1 MSIYRRR
8 KHDIPE
14 LNTASLPDLIF
25 TILFFFML
33 VTHMRKTTVKV
44 KYQVPQGTEL
54 TKLVKKSAIS
64 YIYIG
69 TPTDATGEALGDS
82 MCVQLND
89 KIVDLKDIKGYLAK
103 ERQTMSAVDRKQ
115 MSASVRADKNTPM
128 GMINNI
134 KQSLRESNVLKVNF
148 AATFKKHNT
157 TTSYQCK
164 LHESHTLVYRAFA
177 TFGHD
182 KSAPTVDARGQISY
196 VRGIN
201 IGCT

>member
-8 KHDIPE
+8 KRSIPE

-69 TPTDATGEALGDS
+69 MPMNAAGTVSGDS
-82 MCVQLND
+82 LCVQLND
-89 KIVDLKDIKGYLAK
+89 KIVDLKDVKGYLSK
-103 ERQTMSAVDRKQ
+103 ERLAMSAADKKQ
-115 MSASVRADKNTPM
+115 MSVSVRADKATPM
-128 GMINNI
+128 GTINDL
-134 KQSLRESNVLKVNF
+134 KQGLRESNVLKVNF
-148 AATFKKHNT
+148 AATFKK
-157 TTSYQCK
+157 Q
-164 LHESHTLVYRAFA
+164 
-177 TFGHD
+177 
-182 KSAPTVDARGQISY
+182 
-196 VRGIN
+196 
-201 IGCT
+201 

>member
-8 KHDIPE
+8 KRSFPE

-69 TPTDATGEALGDS
+69 MPMNAAGAVSGDS
-82 MCVQLND
+82 LCVQLND
-89 KIVDLKDIKGYLAK
+89 KIVDLKDVKGYLSK
-103 ERQTMSAVDRKQ
+103 ERLAMSAADKRQ
-115 MSASVRADKNTPM
+115 MSVSVRADKATPM
-128 GMINNI
+128 GTINDL

-148 AATFKKHNT
+148 AATFKK
-157 TTSYQCK
+157 Q
-164 LHESHTLVYRAFA
+164 
-177 TFGHD
+177 
-182 KSAPTVDARGQISY
+182 
-196 VRGIN
+196 
-201 IGCT
+201 

>member
-69 TPTDATGEALGDS
+69 TPTNATGEALGES
-82 MCVQLND
+82 MCVQMKEKL
-89 KIVDLKDIKGYLAK
+89 VDLKDIKGYIQK
-103 ERQTMSAVDRKQ
+103 ERQTM
-115 MSASVRADKNTPM
+115 
-128 GMINNI
+128 
-134 KQSLRESNVLKVNF
+134 
-148 AATFKKHNT
+148 
-157 TTSYQCK
+157 
-164 LHESHTLVYRAFA
+164 
-177 TFGHD
+177 
-182 KSAPTVDARGQISY
+182 
-196 VRGIN
+196 
-201 IGCT
+201 

>member
-8 KHDIPE
+8 KRSIPE

-33 VTHMRKTTVKV
+33 VTHMRKTAVKV

-69 TPTDATGEALGDS
+69 MPMNAAGAVSGDS
-82 MCVQLND
+82 LCVQLND
-89 KIVDLKDIKGYLAK
+89 KIVDLKDVKGYLSK
-103 ERQTMSAVDRKQ
+103 ERLAMSAADKKQ
-115 MSASVRADKNTPM
+115 MSVSVRADKATPM
-128 GMINNI
+128 GTINDL

-148 AATFKKHNT
+148 AATFKKQQ
-157 TTSYQCK
+157 TS
-164 LHESHTLVYRAFA
+164 L
-177 TFGHD
+177 
-182 KSAPTVDARGQISY
+182 
-196 VRGIN
+196 
-201 IGCT
+201 

>member
-8 KHDIPE
+8 KHDILE

-69 TPTDATGEALGDS
+69 VPTDAIGDS

-103 ERQTMSAVDRKQ
+103 ERQTMSATDRKQ

-128 GMINNI
+128 GVINNL
-134 KQSLRESNVLKVNF
+134 KQGLRESNVLKVNF
-148 AATFKKHNT
+148 AATLKKHNGA
-157 TTSYQCK
+157 
-164 LHESHTLVYRAFA
+164 TLY
-177 TFGHD
+177 
-182 KSAPTVDARGQISY
+182 
-196 VRGIN
+196 
-201 IGCT
+201 

>member
-8 KHDIPE
+8 KRSIPE

-69 TPTDATGEALGDS
+69 MPMNAAGAVSGDS
-82 MCVQLND
+82 LCVQLND
-89 KIVDLKDIKGYLAK
+89 KIVDLKDVKGYLSK
-103 ERQTMSAVDRKQ
+103 ERLAMSVADKKQ
-115 MSASVRADKNTPM
+115 MSVSVRADKATPM
-128 GMINNI
+128 GTINDL

-148 AATFKKHNT
+148 AATFKK
-157 TTSYQCK
+157 Q
-164 LHESHTLVYRAFA
+164 
-177 TFGHD
+177 
-182 KSAPTVDARGQISY
+182 
-196 VRGIN
+196 
-201 IGCT
+201 